1 MSDSGSMYAVAA
13 YGVGMA
19 ITLGY
24 ASFLVFRSL
33 RAWLCEM
40 EWL

>member
-1 MSDSGSMYAVAA
+1 MSDSGSMYAVVA
-13 YGVGMA
+13 YGVGLV

-33 RAWLCEM
+33 RA
-40 EWL
+40 